1 MFLNTLTHFVDGSMW
16 AGDIAVDLGTNYFLI
31 SDLAVAFVRMTER
44 PSSENGD
51 GITRHADVFATFPAK
66 H

>member
-1 MFLNTLTHFVDGSMW
+1 MW

-31 SDLAVAFVRMTER
+31 SDLAVAFVRMTQR
-44 PSSENGD
+44 PPSENGD
-51 GITRHADVFATFPAK
+51 GITRLADVFATLPAK